1 MTIVHFLSLE
11 NDWNMVSRSQFRSY
25 GLRDL
30 PEIGDSIAAQ
40 DYGPGA
46 VEAWSRAVCKGKG
59 LSEEQYKTVI
69 LSEDTQTEYCRLQTE
84 WRSKMILK

>member
-30 PEIGDSIAAQ
+30 PEIGDSVAAQ

-46 VEAWSRAVCKGKG
+46 VEGWSRAVCKGKG
-59 LSEEQYKTVI
+59 LSEEQYKK
-69 LSEDTQTEYCRLQTE
+69 EKCRI
-84 WRSKMILK
+84 WI